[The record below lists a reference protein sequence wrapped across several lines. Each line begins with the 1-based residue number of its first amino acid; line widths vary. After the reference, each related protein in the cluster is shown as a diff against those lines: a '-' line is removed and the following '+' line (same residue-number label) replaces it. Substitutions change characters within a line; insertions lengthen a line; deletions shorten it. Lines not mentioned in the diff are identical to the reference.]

1 MQLLWPAVVGSTQKS
16 YLMAARRFLREVRH
30 DAVRFPLLFVSG
42 ILFYFFP
49 EGWGLFCS
57 FLFSS
62 SKDRLQLDLLIV
74 HPRRSQEGSE
84 W

>member
-1 MQLLWPAVVGSTQKS
+1 MVLYASLC
-16 YLMAARRFLREVRH
+16 FLSV
-30 DAVRFPLLFVSG
+30 A
-42 ILFYFFP
+42 FFFFFFFL